1 MEILKASSFLCIIAL
16 FHHLLA
22 HAHATDAASP
32 RSTYIVHVR
41 LPTTVGASFDRQ
53 SWYKS
58 FVTAVTSESHL
69 LYSYTNVMSGFAAR
83 LTESELALMSVVP
96 GFVGAH
102 RDPKYQLLTTHT
114 PAFLGLNLPNG
125 IWNQS
130 NYGEGIIVG
139 LLDTGIFPD
148 HPSFSDA
155 GMPPPP
161 AKWKGSCNFNVSSC
175 NNKLIG
181 AQTFL
186 AGSSSAP
193 PIDEEGHGSH
203 TASTAAGAFVS
214 GAQVLGNALGIA
226 AGIAPM
232 AHIAMY
238 KVCGPEDCSGSD
250 ILGAMDAAVS
260 DGVDVLSLSLGGAS
274 VPFYGDPIAVGAY
287 GAIEKGVF
295 VSCAGGNSGP
305 SPSTLS
311 NEAPWILT
319 VAASTMDRSIR
330 VTVRLGNGKTFDGE
344 SLYQPQAFSPTLYP
358 LVYAGALGG
367 EKDATFCG
375 NGSLD
380 GVNVKGKIV
389 LCDRG
394 GGIARIEKGAT
405 VQSAGGVGMI
415 LANQE
420 PDGYSTLADAH
431 FLPASHVGFADG
443 DQIKSYINST
453 VYPAAGFIFK
463 GTVLGTSPAPAIT
476 SFSSRGPNA
485 ASPGILK
492 PDVTGPGV
500 SVLAAWPFAVGPPSS
515 NVNATE
521 VHFNIISGTSMSTP
535 HLSGIAALI
544 KAAHPDWS
552 PAAIKSAIMTTATI
566 SDRDGSPILNEQ
578 HRPADLFALG
588 AGHVDPVRATN
599 PGLVYDLSAE
609 DYIGYL
615 CGLGYSSVEVTM
627 IARKPVV
634 CQLVTAIAEKDL
646 NYPSIS
652 VVLGG
657 NATNYVTVQ
666 RTVKNVG
673 SAASIYMA
681 MAAAPEGVEVRVT
694 PSVLHFTTVGQ
705 ELEFQVE
712 FSTVGGGGG
721 GGTGGHLTWVSSKY
735 AVRSPISVAYHN

>member
-1 MEILKASSFLCIIAL
+1 MEILKASSFLCLIAL
-16 FHHLLA
+16 FHHLLS
-22 HAHATDAASP
+22 HPYPTNAASP
-32 RSTYIVHVR
+32 RSTYIIHVR

-83 LTESELALMSVVP
+83 LTESELALMSLLP

-102 RDPKYQLLTTHT
+102 WDPKYQLLTTHT
-114 PAFLGLNLPNG
+114 PDFLGLNLRNG

-130 NYGEGIIVG
+130 NYGKGIIVG

-148 HPSFSDA
+148 HPSFRDA
-155 GMPPPP
+155 GMPSPP
-161 AKWKGSCNFNVSSC
+161 AKWKGSCDFNVSSC

-181 AQTFL
+181 ARTFL

-193 PIDEEGHGSH
+193 PIDEEGHGTH

-214 GAQVLGNALGIA
+214 GAQVLGNALGTA

-250 ILGAMDAAVS
+250 ILAAMDAAVS

-274 VPFYGDPIAVGAY
+274 LPFYADPIAVGAY

-330 VTVRLGNGKTFDGE
+330 VTVSLGNGKIFDGE
-344 SLYQPQAFSPTLYP
+344 SLYQPQVYTPTQYP
-358 LVYAGALGG
+358 LVYAGALGTT
-367 EKDATFCG
+367 DAAFCG

-380 GVNVKGKIV
+380 GVDVKGKIV

-431 FLPASHVGFADG
+431 FLPASHVGFVDG
-443 DQIKSYINST
+443 DQIKAYINST
-453 VYPAAGFIFK
+453 ANPAAGFSFK
-463 GTVLGTSPAPAIT
+463 GTVVGTSPAPAIT

-515 NVNATE
+515 NATE
-521 VHFNIISGTSMSTP
+521 VNFNIISGTSMSTP

-552 PAAIKSAIMTTATI
+552 PAAIKSAIMTTATVF
-566 SDRDGSPILNEQ
+566 DRNGSPISNEQ

-599 PGLVYDLSAE
+599 PGLVYDLSAD

-627 IARKPVV
+627 IARRPVV
-634 CQLVTAIAEKDL
+634 CKLVAGIAEKDL

-657 NATNYVTVQ
+657 NGTNYVTVQ
-666 RTVKNVG
+666 RKVKNVG
-673 SAASIYMA
+673 SAASSYMA
-681 MAAAPEGVEVRVT
+681 MVAAPQGVEVRVT
-694 PSVLHFTTVGQ
+694 PSVLHFKTVGQ
-705 ELEFQVE
+705 EMEFQVE
-712 FSTVGGGGG
+712 FSNV
-721 GGTGGHLTWVSSKY
+721 GGTGNGGYLKWVSSKY
-735 AVRSPISVAYHN
+735 VVTSPISVTYHN